1 MRPKNLALL
10 IAFGVASTTGVVGG
24 DERSEIEAVV
34 RTAYIEG
41 VHLERD
47 VEKMRSGFHESFIM
61 LISRADELSSLGRDD
76 WIERILGWK
85 RDEPSLD
92 FVASGEIVD
101 VEVTGD
107 AAVVKVEIHRD
118 GELVFTDYLSLY
130 RFEDGWKIVAKTFF
144 DHR

>member
-1 MRPKNLALL
+1 MRLKNLALL
-10 IAFGVASTTGVVGG
+10 IALGVASTTGVVG

-47 VEKMRSGFHESFIM
+47 AEKMRSGFHESFIM
-61 LISRADELSSLGRDD
+61 LISRDDQLSSLGRDD
-76 WIERILGWK
+76 WIERIQGWK
-85 RDEPSLD
+85 REEPSLD

-101 VEVTGD
+101 IEVTGD

-118 GELVFTDYLSLY
+118 GEVVFTDYLSLY